1 MNPAPSTNLPRRRP
15 GSTKPGLALRWVAY
29 VLVVAGLRVL
39 AYRWSV
45 NEMFLVPL
53 GAELVLVKSAWTT
66 TTFAGGWFVRGL
78 GLALGN
84 ALAHRCY
91 LIPAIY
97 HDHEP
102 WPEEF
107 DWLCIGIAVQVMAVT
122 VPFWIHR
129 RIERRQSAGRGLEP

>member
-1 MNPAPSTNLPRRRP
+1 MNQAPSTNPLRRHP
-15 GSTKPGLALRWVAY
+15 GSTKYRLAFRWVAY
-29 VLVVAGLRVL
+29 VLVVAVLRIL
-39 AYRWSV
+39 AYRWRV

-53 GAELVLVKSAWTT
+53 GAELVLVKSGWTT

-84 ALAHRCY
+84 ALAHRFY

-97 HDHEP
+97 QEHEP

-107 DWLCIGIAVQVMAVT
+107 DWLCIGIAVQVMAVA

-129 RIERRQSAGRGLEP
+129 RIERRP